1 MSAAKSAIPF
11 LLAVALAFMT
21 SVDSRAQSTD
31 RVGESTQQASTKA
44 SPVSRAT
51 VVGEASWYGPGVQGH
66 RTATGERFDSR
77 KLTAASKQIPLGS
90 HAVVTNLDNGR
101 SVKVRVNDCGPVPP
115 GRKVDLSKQAAR
127 RLGMIHDG
135 TAQVAVKVTS
145 VPRGATKCDG
155 SS

>member
-66 RTATGERFDSR
+66 RTATGRAIR
-77 KLTAASKQIPLGS
+77 LAQI
-90 HAVVTNLDNGR
+90 
-101 SVKVRVNDCGPVPP
+101 
-115 GRKVDLSKQAAR
+115 
-127 RLGMIHDG
+127 DG
-135 TAQVAVKVTS
+135 GV
-145 VPRGATKCDG
+145 
-155 SS
+155 